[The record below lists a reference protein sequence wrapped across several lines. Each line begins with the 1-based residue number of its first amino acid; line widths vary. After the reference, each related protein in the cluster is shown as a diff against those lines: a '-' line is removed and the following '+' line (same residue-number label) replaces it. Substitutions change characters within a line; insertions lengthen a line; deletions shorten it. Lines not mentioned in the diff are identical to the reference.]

1 MHIEFWK
8 KKERRDCESSA
19 GQRRDEVR
27 NWPKAKR
34 IPSHLSI
41 QWMFR
46 TVSAVQSYFNEL
58 NLIKLNKRASTQTF
72 FGITYN
78 IKKEL
83 VDLNIFWIVWE
94 LTEWW
99 IIARTDGQITIQ
111 FHPIQMKWVEKW
123 KIVFISFFPLFSF
136 FLPFCTYKN
145 VCILYYFP
153 SSVQSKLYLLLI
165 FSLTA
170 NCAMGLW
177 YFFFHFILP

>member
-1 MHIEFWK
+1 M
-8 KKERRDCESSA
+8 
-19 GQRRDEVR
+19 R
-27 NWPKAKR
+27 NWPKAQR

-46 TVSAVQSYFNEL
+46 TISAVQSYFNEL

-99 IIARTDGQITIQ
+99 IIAQTDGQITIQ

-123 KIVFISFFPLFSF
+123 KIVFISFFPSFLFFS
-136 FLPFCTYKN
+136 PFCTYKN
-145 VCILYYFP
+145 VCILYYFS

-177 YFFFHFILP
+177 YFFSISFCHNR